1 MGNIG
6 VLDAGLLIGRQIVIM
21 FIILVIGAGCY
32 MKGLITKEG
41 TKQLSAVELHLI
53 NPLLIFMSYQT
64 EYSSRL
70 LKGLLWSFGLSAVA
84 FALAILISTLAVRR
98 GREDAALER
107 FSSVYSNCGF
117 IGIPL
122 INGLFGSEGVL
133 YLTAYVTLF
142 NLLVW
147 THGLMQMK
155 GERDFSALLKALRSP
170 SVIAVFLGLICYLT
184 QLRLPAVPLQSL
196 RYISDMNTPLAMII
210 AGASAAQTNF
220 IKAFKNSGIYLV
232 CALKLLVI
240 PLICCAV
247 ISLLPAPPLVIT
259 VVSIACACPV
269 ATTGTM
275 FAIMF
280 DRKPQRCAEFF
291 AVTTVLSGLT
301 LPIVTM
307 AASALAA

>member
-1 MGNIG
+1 
-6 VLDAGLLIGRQIVIM
+6 M

-170 SVIAVFLGLICYLT
+170 SVIAVFLGLICYLA

-301 LPIVTM
+301 LPVVTM
-307 AASALAA
+307 AASALAG

>member
-170 SVIAVFLGLICYLT
+170 SVIAVFLGLICYLA

-301 LPIVTM
+301 LPVVTM
-307 AASALAA
+307 AASALAG

>member
-6 VLDAGLLIGRQIVIM
+6 ALDAGLLIGRQIVIM

-170 SVIAVFLGLICYLT
+170 SVIAVFLGLICYLA

-301 LPIVTM
+301 LPVVTM
-307 AASALAA
+307 AASALAG